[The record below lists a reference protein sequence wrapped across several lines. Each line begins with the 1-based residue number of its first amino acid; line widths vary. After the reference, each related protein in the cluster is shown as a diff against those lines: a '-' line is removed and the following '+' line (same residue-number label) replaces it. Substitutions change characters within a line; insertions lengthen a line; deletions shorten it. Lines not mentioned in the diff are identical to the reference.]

1 MNEVDRSMG
10 DPKPAEPLRIAV
22 AGAGTRAQVHLAAI
36 AATPAYWQLAGMCDV
51 RPERA
56 EAAGRQYAAPSFG
69 DPVTMLEETRPD
81 ALYVVV
87 PPDGHHPL
95 TLAAAERGV
104 HVITEVPI
112 SITLPLADLMID
124 ACRRHGVVLEV
135 AESIQRSPR

>member
-1 MNEVDRSMG
+1 MSGNHDLRANPG
-10 DPKPAEPLRIAV
+10 AQPPLRIAV

-36 AATPAYWQLAGMCDV
+36 ASLPAYWQLAGVCDV

-56 EAAGRQYAAPSFG
+56 EAAGRQYDVPNFG
-69 DPVTMLEETRPD
+69 DPISLLEQTHPD

-95 TLAAAERGV
+95 TLAAAERGI

-112 SITLPLADLMID
+112 SIT
-124 ACRRHGVVLEV
+124 
-135 AESIQRSPR
+135 